1 MHSWCRLLDFEVFLL
16 NDFDFSD
23 AKWLFGNGWLH
34 WLGVLPSVSG
44 WHLTWII
51 WEVSDVT
58 GLMKPPDRPRFLP
71 TLLDYSNNPVFFSV
85 SATHQTYS
93 SLTGLQSTD
102 PLTKLQGIAA
112 LAQIFA
118 FFELLST
125 RHGIFQLKLV
135 TSRSFGHQL
144 PPTNRKN
151 TVFIKRHQR
160 KLPVTRRRSNP
171 VDGVGSSLFHRIRL
185 PQAQGPGDSAKAT
198 WGMLLSDHCNIW

>member
-71 TLLDYSNNPVFFSV
+71 TLLDYSNNPVFFFSICNPSDILFINGFTIHRPIDEVAGDRCLGSDLRIFRIAQQTPWNFPTEV
-85 SATHQTYS
+85 SH
-93 SLTGLQSTD
+93 
-102 PLTKLQGIAA
+102 K
-112 LAQIFA
+112 QIFWA
-118 FFELLST
+118 
-125 RHGIFQLKLV
+125 
-135 TSRSFGHQL
+135 
-144 PPTNRKN
+144 PAPTN
-151 TVFIKRHQR
+151 
-160 KLPVTRRRSNP
+160 
-171 VDGVGSSLFHRIRL
+171 
-185 PQAQGPGDSAKAT
+185 
-198 WGMLLSDHCNIW
+198 